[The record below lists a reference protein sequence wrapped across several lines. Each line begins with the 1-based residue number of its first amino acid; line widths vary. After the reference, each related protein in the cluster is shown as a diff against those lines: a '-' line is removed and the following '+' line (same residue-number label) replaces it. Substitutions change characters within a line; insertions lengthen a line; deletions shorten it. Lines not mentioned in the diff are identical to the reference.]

1 MNKLAENLGK
11 MHIGECFCLKNS
23 EYKSR
28 ENSVQYL
35 CA

>member
-1 MNKLAENLGK
+1 MNKVAGNLGK
-11 MHIGECFCLKNS
+11 MHIDEYFCLKNS

-28 ENSVQYL
+28 ENRVLYL